1 MSLKDYRTV
10 LVLTLGAASVSLTSF
25 SPIFP
30 LISKGIK
37 TCKTGFFMFKQRKK
51 EIGLNSYNHLW
62 VQFKRKIHIWNT
74 AIFNQGTRQDKY
86 LTRTVY
92 LSSCPGS
99 AVLCR
104 QCNIAKC
111 FWSFNRPMH
120 NYMLTTILI
129 KKKFAAYLCF

>member
-30 LISKGIK
+30 LISKEIK

-62 VQFKRKIHIWNT
+62 VQFKRKIHI
-74 AIFNQGTRQDKY
+74 
-86 LTRTVY
+86 
-92 LSSCPGS
+92 
-99 AVLCR
+99 
-104 QCNIAKC
+104 
-111 FWSFNRPMH
+111 
-120 NYMLTTILI
+120 
-129 KKKFAAYLCF
+129 